1 MPVFSPSSL
10 TETSTAIRETDL
22 FFDMVFKAHTGQHFH
37 LVGQWISSE
46 NRTLWDAEFSGA
58 GG

>member
-22 FFDMVFKAHTGQHFH
+22 FFDMVFKTHTGQH
-37 LVGQWISSE
+37 LVYD
-46 NRTLWDAEFSGA
+46 LSGA